1 MAADSPP
8 RPPRRFEPWM
18 LSNAG
23 LGLAYNA
30 FLPVLLPAYVLAVG
44 GSPTDV
50 GVAMSMVGLF
60 ALVGP
65 TIGGFAARFQA
76 YRHVQALGVLGFGGG
91 YAVLALSDGDSFM
104 VVLGIG
110 VIGIGAAALLVV
122 SPAFIVGAGL
132 DARTQARQLTF
143 LQLNL
148 DVGKIAGGALLTA
161 LAAASLSFDE
171 QFWVAAG
178 VLAALAAFVWLVN
191 GPAQRRIVAAGAHRD
206 EAAEPSDEPV
216 GLRALLG
223 SMFGLVLLAMV
234 LATVASTF
242 ISSQY
247 SNIFGSVFELG
258 EEEISAM
265 VSVSGLA
272 GIGLYFVA
280 GAWLGAGDPIRVWAF
295 GNAIRGVGG
304 LLLAVLGAVGGAPYV
319 AILGSYLLVE
329 SCAAFARIAQAPTAV
344 RFAPVGAAVATGW
357 LAASAALGQ
366 ASGSIGAGLLADV
379 TGSFEVLLWVAGG
392 LGVAA
397 GLIGFLVLL
406 PASRRRGAPPPA
418 RPGPDAHAAGQAEIA
433 R

>member
-1 MAADSPP
+1 
-8 RPPRRFEPWM
+8 M

-23 LGLAYNA
+23 FGLAYNA
-30 FLPVLLPAYVLAVG
+30 FLPVLLPAYVLSVG

-65 TIGGFAARFQA
+65 TLGGFAARYQA
-76 YRHVQALGVLGFGGG
+76 YRHVQALGVLAFGGG
-91 YAVLALSDGDSFM
+91 YAILALSDGDSFM

-132 DARTQARQLTF
+132 DAQTQARQLTF

-148 DVGKIAGGALLTA
+148 DVGKIVGGALLTG
-161 LAAASLSFDE
+161 LAAASLGYDE

-191 GPAQRRIVAAGAHRD
+191 GTAHRRIVTAGAQRV
-206 EAAEPSDEPV
+206 EAATAPDERV
-216 GLRALLG
+216 GMRALLG
-223 SMFGLVLLAMV
+223 SMFGLVLLAML

-247 SNIFGSVFELG
+247 SNIFSSVFELG

-265 VSVSGLA
+265 VSISGLV

-280 GAWLGAGDPIRVWAF
+280 GAWLGKGDPLAVWAF
-295 GNAIRGVGG
+295 GNAIRGAGG
-304 LLLAVLGAVGGAPYV
+304 LLLAVLGATGGAPYV

-379 TGSFEVLLWVAGG
+379 TGSFEALLWVAGG
-392 LGVAA
+392 LGIAS

-406 PASRRRGAPPPA
+406 PASRRRGPAPPGSA
-418 RPGPDAHAAGQAEIA
+418 GPDAHTAGQAEIA